1 MKKGYYIL
9 MVFLAGCC
17 YGILSTFVKLAYAAG
32 FNLTEVAGAQCIIG
46 TGLLWIAFIFTKK
59 KKPSIKQV
67 GKLLLS
73 GIPLGLTSIFYYN
86 SLKTL
91 DASLAVVCLFQFVWM
106 GALFETIVTRKLPSA
121 RKLVSIVI
129 LLCGSV
135 MAAGVISKGAFVV
148 NEGLV
153 WGMLAAVTYTLTV
166 LASGTVANDVE
177 PVLKS
182 ALMATGAAILV
193 LSFMPPVFLSDVD
206 LTIRLLPYGLLLGF
220 FGVTLPPFLLV
231 TGMPYVGAGLGTILT
246 SSELPVAVLMS
257 LFVLGEQV
265 ALSQWLGI
273 LLILLGIING
283 QRGVR
288 TE

>member
-1 MKKGYYIL
+1 

-32 FNLTEVAGAQCIIG
+32 FNLTEVAGSQSIIG

-59 KKPSIKQV
+59 RKPGLKQV
-67 GKLLLS
+67 VQLLLS

-86 SLKTL
+86 ALKYL

-106 GALFETIVTRKLPSA
+106 GALFETLVTRKLPSV
-121 RKLVSIVI
+121 RKLISIGI

-135 MAAGVISKGAFVV
+135 MAAGVISKGAFVL

-182 ALMATGAAILV
+182 ALMATGAGILIIG
-193 LSFMPPVFLSDVD
+193 FMQPTFFMDVD
-206 LTIRLLPYGLLLGF
+206 LTMRLLPYGLLLGF

-257 LFVLGEQV
+257 LFVLGEHV
-265 ALSQWLGI
+265 ALSQWMGI
-273 LLILLGIING
+273 ALILLGIVNG